1 MQNYFNFDLLNV
13 NVRDRYACLILLIQ
27 LWGTKIDV
35 LFLSSL
41 ILRKVDSLQKCRIAC
56 VKKLF
61 VRILIF
67 LVFSKSSIQYLWEGE
82 ISICKVLV
90 LIKVVPAKS
99 DYFLH
104 QKFELHR

>member
-1 MQNYFNFDLLNV
+1 MQSYFNFDLINV

-41 ILRKVDSLQKCRIAC
+41 ILRKVDSLQKFCIAC
-56 VKKLF
+56 VTKLF
-61 VRILIF
+61 VRILVF
-67 LVFSKSSIQYLWEGE
+67 LGFSKSSIQYLWEGE
-82 ISICKVLV
+82 ISHRKVLV

-99 DYFLH
+99 ECYDV
-104 QKFELHR
+104 K